1 MDLFLKDRVV
11 LVTGGSRGIGRAI
24 VEGLAAEGARV
35 AFCAR
40 GEDGVKAAEAEMAAT
55 GADVAG
61 TAVDVGDGD
70 AVRAW
75 VAASAERFGAV
86 DAVVANVSALAIGPG
101 EENWR
106 SSFEVDLM
114 HTVAL
119 VEAAMPHLERSDA
132 ASVTAVSSVSGREI
146 DFADGSYGVMKAA
159 LVHYV
164 SGLAFDLAPKGIR
177 ANAVSPG
184 NVYFDGGVWQNVEQ
198 TNAGLFEHAMGLNP
212 TGRMGTPAE
221 TAYAVVTL
229 VSPRASR
236 ISGTNL
242 VVDGALTRGV
252 QL

>member
-1 MDLFLKDRVV
+1 MDMLLTDRVV
-11 LVTGGSRGIGRAI
+11 LVTGGSRGIGRA
-24 VEGLAAEGARV
+24 VVDALAAEGARV

-40 GEDGVKAAEAEMAAT
+40 DADGCAAAEQELRAGSAEVT
-55 GADVAG
+55 G
-61 TAVDVGDGD
+61 TAVDVADGD
-70 AVRAW
+70 ALTAW
-75 VAASAERFGAV
+75 VEATAQRYGRI

-101 EENWR
+101 EANWR
-106 SSFEVDLM
+106 SSFEIDLL
-114 HTVAL
+114 HTVRL
-119 VEAAMPHLERSDA
+119 VEAALPHLERSDA

-184 NVYFDGGVWQNVEQ
+184 NVYFPGGVWESVEQ
-198 TNAGLFEHAMGLNP
+198 GDPALFAHAMGLNP
-212 TGRMGTPAE
+212 TGRMGTPEE
-221 TAYAVVTL
+221 TAYAVVSL

>member
-1 MDLFLKDRVV
+1 MDMLLTGRVV
-11 LVTGGSRGIGRAI
+11 LVTGGSRGIGRAV
-24 VEGLAAEGARV
+24 VEGLVAEGARV

-40 GEDGVKAAEAEMAAT
+40 GEDGVRAAEAEIRAN
-55 GADVAG
+55 GADVVG
-61 TAVDVGDGD
+61 TAVDVADSA
-70 AVRAW
+70 AVASW
-75 VAASAERFGAV
+75 VEASAQHFGQV

-106 SSFEVDLM
+106 NSFQVDLM

-119 VEAAMPHLERSDA
+119 VEAALPHLERSDA
-132 ASVTAVSSVSGREI
+132 ASVTAISSVSGREI

-164 SGLAFDLAPKGIR
+164 SGLAYDLASRGVR

-184 NVYFDGGVWQNVEQ
+184 NVYFDGGVWQQTEQ
-198 TNAGLFEHAMGLNP
+198 GSPDFFADILAMNP
-212 TGRMGTPAE
+212 TGRMGTPEE
-221 TAYAVVTL
+221 TAYAVVSL

-242 VVDGALTRGV
+242 VVDGALTKGV